1 MTHTIKDET
10 IYLNDE
16 FIIEKIVKNI
26 KSLKLKL
33 ANKENDS
40 SSDTL
45 FKDLTFNVNLN
56 SDDLEAKKNLVLP
69 YELIG
74 YGLEKYLN
82 KKIFFFPF

>member
-1 MTHTIKDET
+1 M
-10 IYLNDE
+10 
-16 FIIEKIVKNI
+16 
-26 KSLKLKL
+26 
-33 ANKENDS
+33 ANKGSDS

-74 YGLEKYLN
+74 YGLKINFKHKTILSILN
-82 KKIFFFPF
+82 LINIKDNQTNLK